1 MKDID
6 EMTDTIELL
15 KKGIKKQLESA
26 IVTLQLI
33 HQHEECPEN
42 ISKMLYNQIGVL
54 VFCNEELDKLFK
66 YLNFLDGLIDYIS
79 YNNCKVLKQYYN
91 KYMYQ

>member
-33 HQHEECPEN
+33 HQYEECPKN
-42 ISKMLYNQIGVL
+42 ICKMLYNQIGVL

-79 YNNCKVLKQYYN
+79 
-91 KYMYQ
+91 

>member
-6 EMTDTIELL
+6 EMTDTTELL

-33 HQHEECPEN
+33 HQYEECPKN
-42 ISKMLYNQIGVL
+42 ISKMLYNQRGVL

-79 YNNCKVLKQYYN
+79 
-91 KYMYQ
+91 

>member
-33 HQHEECPEN
+33 HQHEECPKN
-42 ISKMLYNQIGVL
+42 ISNQIGVL

-79 YNNCKVLKQYYN
+79 
-91 KYMYQ
+91 

>member
-42 ISKMLYNQIGVL
+42 ISKMLYNQIGEL

-79 YNNCKVLKQYYN
+79 
-91 KYMYQ
+91 

>member
-54 VFCNEELDKLFK
+54 VLCNEELDKLFK

-79 YNNCKVLKQYYN
+79 
-91 KYMYQ
+91 

>member
-1 MKDID
+1 MLFCSCGRKWIMKDID

-33 HQHEECPEN
+33 HQYEECPKN

-66 YLNFLDGLIDYIS
+66 YLITFPKIIA
-79 YNNCKVLKQYYN
+79 
-91 KYMYQ
+91 KY

>member
-33 HQHEECPEN
+33 HQHEECTEN

-79 YNNCKVLKQYYN
+79 
-91 KYMYQ
+91 

>member
-1 MKDID
+1 MKD
-6 EMTDTIELL
+6 
-15 KKGIKKQLESA
+15 
-26 IVTLQLI
+26 
-33 HQHEECPEN
+33 

-79 YNNCKVLKQYYN
+79 
-91 KYMYQ
+91 

>member
-15 KKGIKKQLESA
+15 KKGIKKQLEAA

-79 YNNCKVLKQYYN
+79 
-91 KYMYQ
+91 

>member
-33 HQHEECPEN
+33 HQYEECPEN
-42 ISKMLYNQIGVL
+42 ISKMLHNQIGVL

-79 YNNCKVLKQYYN
+79 
-91 KYMYQ
+91 

>member
-42 ISKMLYNQIGVL
+42 IAKMLYNQIGVL

-79 YNNCKVLKQYYN
+79 
-91 KYMYQ
+91 

>member
-33 HQHEECPEN
+33 HQHEEYPEN

-79 YNNCKVLKQYYN
+79 
-91 KYMYQ
+91 

>member
-33 HQHEECPEN
+33 HQHEECPES

-54 VFCNEELDKLFK
+54 VFCNEELAKLFK

-79 YNNCKVLKQYYN
+79 
-91 KYMYQ
+91 

>member
-42 ISKMLYNQIGVL
+42 ISKMLYKN
-54 VFCNEELDKLFK
+54 
-66 YLNFLDGLIDYIS
+66 
-79 YNNCKVLKQYYN
+79 
-91 KYMYQ
+91 

>member
-1 MKDID
+1 MLFYSCRRKQIVKDTKK
-6 EMTDTIELL
+6 MTDTLLEVL

-33 HQHEECPEN
+33 HQYEECPKN

-54 VFCNEELDKLFK
+54 VFCNEELDKLFE
-66 YLNFLDGLIDYIS
+66 YLNLLDCLIDCIS
-79 YNNCKVLKQYYN
+79 
-91 KYMYQ
+91 

>member
-42 ISKMLYNQIGVL
+42 ISKKLYNQIGVL

-79 YNNCKVLKQYYN
+79 
-91 KYMYQ
+91 

>member
-42 ISKMLYNQIGVL
+42 ISKMLYNSFIFSNNRTMIQIT
-54 VFCNEELDKLFK
+54 
-66 YLNFLDGLIDYIS
+66 YLKCDMIIRLIF
-79 YNNCKVLKQYYN
+79 
-91 KYMYQ
+91 

>member
-42 ISKMLYNQIGVL
+42 ISKMLYNQIDVL

-79 YNNCKVLKQYYN
+79 
-91 KYMYQ
+91 

>member
-26 IVTLQLI
+26 IVTLLLI
-33 HQHEECPEN
+33 HQHEEFPEN
-42 ISKMLYNQIGVL
+42 ISKMLYNQICLL

-79 YNNCKVLKQYYN
+79 
-91 KYMYQ
+91 

>member
-15 KKGIKKQLESA
+15 KKGIKKQLKSA

-79 YNNCKVLKQYYN
+79 
-91 KYMYQ
+91 

>member
-6 EMTDTIELL
+6 EMTDTTELL

-33 HQHEECPEN
+33 HQYEECPKN
-42 ISKMLYNQIGVL
+42 ISNSSLQKTNTPI
-54 VFCNEELDKLFK
+54 
-66 YLNFLDGLIDYIS
+66 
-79 YNNCKVLKQYYN
+79 
-91 KYMYQ
+91 

>member
-33 HQHEECPEN
+33 KL
-42 ISKMLYNQIGVL
+42 ILLKI
-54 VFCNEELDKLFK
+54 LDIL
-66 YLNFLDGLIDYIS
+66 
-79 YNNCKVLKQYYN
+79 
-91 KYMYQ
+91 M

>member
-42 ISKMLYNQIGVL
+42 ISKMLYNQIGVF

-79 YNNCKVLKQYYN
+79 
-91 KYMYQ
+91 

>member
-42 ISKMLYNQIGVL
+42 ISKMLYNQTGVL

-79 YNNCKVLKQYYN
+79 
-91 KYMYQ
+91 

>member
-15 KKGIKKQLESA
+15 KKAIKKQLESA

-79 YNNCKVLKQYYN
+79 
-91 KYMYQ
+91 

>member
-33 HQHEECPEN
+33 HQHEECSEN

-79 YNNCKVLKQYYN
+79 
-91 KYMYQ
+91 

>member
-1 MKDID
+1 MKNID
-6 EMTDTIELL
+6 EITDIIDVL

-33 HQHEECPEN
+33 HQYEECPKN

-54 VFCNEELDKLFK
+54 VFCNEELDKLFE
-66 YLNFLDGLIDYIS
+66 YLNLLDCLIDCIS
-79 YNNCKVLKQYYN
+79 
-91 KYMYQ
+91 

>member
-15 KKGIKKQLESA
+15 KKGIKKQLKSA

-33 HQHEECPEN
+33 HQQSDSPEN

-79 YNNCKVLKQYYN
+79 
-91 KYMYQ
+91 

>member
-42 ISKMLYNQIGVL
+42 ISKMLYNQIGAL

-79 YNNCKVLKQYYN
+79 
-91 KYMYQ
+91 

>member
-1 MKDID
+1 MKDRE
-6 EMTDTIELL
+6 EMTDTIEVL
-15 KKGIKKQLESA
+15 KKVIKNQLESA
-26 IVTLQLI
+26 TVTLQLI

-79 YNNCKVLKQYYN
+79 
-91 KYMYQ
+91 

>member
-33 HQHEECPEN
+33 HQYEECPKN

-54 VFCNEELDKLFK
+54 VFCNEELDKILYLICDYPHKHYTFK
-66 YLNFLDGLIDYIS
+66 HFE
-79 YNNCKVLKQYYN
+79 V
-91 KYMYQ
+91 